1 VLPDAFSVM
10 PRVLQ
15 TCGAMLEAR
24 NAEWSISWSQIKGC
38 WGYGKMSQ
46 CSGGAQGITAA
57 GALGAAERPQSN
69 MSGREGRTMWFGWTN
84 EDMLVARAVV

>member
-1 VLPDAFSVM
+1 
-10 PRVLQ
+10 
-15 TCGAMLEAR
+15 
-24 NAEWSISWSQIKGC
+24 
-38 WGYGKMSQ
+38 MSQ